1 MLSANIANYLRGI
14 AALSASSVL
23 SVNSVLEHFGS
34 RTICLHS
41 RVNTPA
47 RSHTE
52 EACFARRAAS

>member
-34 RTICLHS
+34 CTKGPHDLPS
-41 RVNTPA
+41 LQG
-47 RSHTE
+47 
-52 EACFARRAAS
+52 